1 MADGITYGLNFPF
14 QDSRKGDYLQ
24 LTELESQQVRSDLL
38 HLLLTRKGSR
48 YFLPTFGTRLYEFI
62 FEPFDGLT
70 FDAIESDIRD
80 AINQFM
86 PNLLVNSITIEPITS
101 QEEVAVGVP
110 SRDIL
115 GDQMYDIYRVP
126 GKGTAEYTA
135 KVKIEY
141 ATGGSTFSQSDF
153 VIINI

>member
-1 MADGITYGLNFPF
+1 MAEGITYGINFPF
-14 QDSRKGDYLQ
+14 RDSRRGDYLE
-24 LTELESQQVRSDLL
+24 LTEFEAQEIKADLI

-48 YFLPTFGTRLYEFI
+48 YFLPDFGTRLYEYI

-80 AINQFM
+80 SVETYM
-86 PNLLVNSITIEPITS
+86 PNLLLNNITIEPLDPM
-101 QEEVAVGVP
+101 EEVNEGTQTNIAGP
-110 SRDIL
+110 SNIS
-115 GDQMYDIYRVP
+115 IYRFP

-135 KVKIEY
+135 KIKIDY
-141 ATGGSTFSQSDF
+141 SNNKNAFAQSDF